1 MGFLFFYSLY
11 LHINT
16 AGKAIGSHDGF
27 IIELHSVIMAWLA
40 PLFVE
45 TNATAVVQGTLYIQ
59 RTAWFFS
66 PQKTDWL
73 FQLFLKRARE
83 ITYHVTAGQKTP
95 AL

>member
-1 MGFLFFYSLY
+1 MIMGFLFFYSLY

-59 RTAWFFS
+59 RTA
-66 PQKTDWL
+66 
-73 FQLFLKRARE
+73 
-83 ITYHVTAGQKTP
+83 
-95 AL
+95 

>member
-45 TNATAVVQGTLYIQ
+45 TNATAVQGTLHTTDGLI
-59 RTAWFFS
+59 FL
-66 PQKTDWL
+66 PQNTDWL